1 MRSLLQQKILL
12 ILLGGIA
19 LGFSYTPQ
27 RQWRV
32 LNSIAKE
39 WEDIDRKALKEEIR
53 KLYRSHLVK
62 KQEHPDGSITFV
74 LANKGKLQTLT
85 YKFEKIKVDTP
96 KHWDGKWRI
105 VIFDIPEKLRKGRD
119 ALRGKLLALG
129 FIELQKSVLVFPFE
143 CEKEI
148 EFIVEFFSLK
158 PYVRYGILE
167 YIDNAL
173 HLKQRFQLIK
183 EE

>member
-12 ILLGGIA
+12 LLFGGIA

-27 RQWRV
+27 RQWKV
-32 LNSIAKE
+32 LGSIAKE
-39 WEDIDRKALKEEIR
+39 WKDIDRKALKEEIR
-53 KLYRSHLVK
+53 KLYRSHLV
-62 KQEHPDGSITFV
+62 ERRENSDGSITFV
-74 LANKGKLQTLT
+74 MTKRGKLQTLT
-85 YKFEKIKVDTP
+85 YKFNQMKIDTP
-96 KHWDGKWRI
+96 KHWDEKWRI
-105 VIFDIPEKLRKGRD
+105 VVFDIPEKLRYGRD
-119 ALRGKLLALG
+119 ALREKLISLG
-129 FIELQKSVLVFPFE
+129 FLELQKSVFVFPFE

-173 HLKQRFQLIK
+173 HLKQKFQLI
-183 EE
+183 